1 MSIAQKH
8 EDDAQEQVAG
18 SSEGPLGEASD
29 VGSGPEDEDYDSTD
43 EMEPLLNYSRA
54 PAALF
59 SALGRKEPTAVA
71 AHRDMVVRS
80 GLAIA
85 VPPFPPLP

>member
-1 MSIAQKH
+1 MS
-8 EDDAQEQVAG
+8 E
-18 SSEGPLGEASD
+18 L
-29 VGSGPEDEDYDSTD
+29 GSGPEDEDYDSAD

-71 AHRDMVVRS
+71 AHRDMVVR
-80 GLAIA
+80 LARRIA
-85 VPPFPPLP
+85 RPQFAPAP